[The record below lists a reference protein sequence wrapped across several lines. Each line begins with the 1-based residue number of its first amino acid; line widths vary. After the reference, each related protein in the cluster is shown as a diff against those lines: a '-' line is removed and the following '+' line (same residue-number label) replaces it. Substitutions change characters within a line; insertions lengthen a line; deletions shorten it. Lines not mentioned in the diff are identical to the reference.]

1 MTKRKKIMILICAIA
16 VIAIGFFSV
25 LAFLA
30 YGKIDVYRE
39 TSPNGEIE
47 VLIRGGTGFFEF
59 TPRGG
64 SVYELTISKQFF
76 FFGTLIQKKEFIFNA
91 DGPSLKEDYIR
102 VDWFED
108 HVQVEIDNKQHEVN
122 SVKRFVCYF

>member
-1 MTKRKKIMILICAIA
+1 MTKRKKVVILLCAIA
-16 VIAIGFFSV
+16 IIAVGLFAA

-39 TSPNGEIE
+39 ISPSGDVE
-47 VLIRGGTGFFEF
+47 VQIRGGTGFFEF

-64 SVYELTISKQFF
+64 SYYELIVSKQFF
-76 FFGTLIQKKEFIFNA
+76 FFGAPILKKDFIFNA
-91 DGPSLKEDYIR
+91 DGMSLKEDCIQ

-108 HVQVEIDNKQHEVN
+108 HVQIEIDNK
-122 SVKRFVCYF
+122 

>member
-1 MTKRKKIMILICAIA
+1 MTKRKKVMILLCAIA
-16 VIAIGFFSV
+16 IIAVGLFGV

-64 SVYELTISKQFF
+64 SVYELIVSKQFF
-76 FFGTLIQKKEFIFNA
+76 FFDTLIQKKEFIFNA
-91 DGPSLKEDYIR
+91 DGASLTEDYIQ

-108 HVQVEIDNKQHEVN
+108 HVQIVIDNKERTVK